1 MIEPRTGRSD
11 DLQRIHADFPIELT
25 RIDTNYGGFVKIAV
39 ILNCFP
45 TNRRNRLRGNRA
57 RHMINTC
64 TFGLSV
70 WLSIYLA
77 VSLAIDLS
85 GYQSGYRSIW
95 LSVWLSI
102 CLAII
107 SVWLSICL
115 AINLAIVSIWLSIW
129 QGFLR
134 ALRD

>member
-11 DLQRIHADFPIELT
+11 DLQRIHANFPIELT

-45 TNRRNRLRGNRA
+45 TNRRNGNRA

-70 WLSIYLA
+70 WLSICLA
-77 VSLAIDLS
+77 ISLAIDLSGYLS
-85 GYQSGYRSIW
+85 GYQSGYRS
-95 LSVWLSI
+95 VWL
-102 CLAII
+102 

-129 QGFLR
+129 QGFLS
-134 ALRD
+134 AHRD

>member
-11 DLQRIHADFPIELT
+11 DLQRIHANFPIVLT

-57 RHMINTC
+57 RHMYK
-64 TFGLSV
+64 
-70 WLSIYLA
+70 YLYVRA
-77 VSLAIDLS
+77 ISLAIDLS
-85 GYQSGYRSIW
+85 GYQSGYRS
-95 LSVWLSI
+95 VWL
-102 CLAII
+102 

-134 ALRD
+134 AHRD

>member
-11 DLQRIHADFPIELT
+11 DLQRIHANFPIELT

-70 WLSIYLA
+70 WLSICLA
-77 VSLAIDLS
+77 ISLAIDLS
-85 GYQSGYRSIW
+85 GYQSGYSIN
-95 LSVWLSI
+95 
-102 CLAII
+102 
-107 SVWLSICL
+107 L
-115 AINLAIVSIWLSIW
+115 AINLARVPEGPSRL
-129 QGFLR
+129 
-134 ALRD
+134 D

>member
-11 DLQRIHADFPIELT
+11 DLQRIHANFPIELT

-45 TNRRNRLRGNRA
+45 TNRRNGNRA

-70 WLSIYLA
+70 WLSICLAISLAIDQSGYLSGYQSGYRSVWLSICLA
-77 VSLAIDLS
+77 ICLAIDLS
-85 GYQSGYRSIW
+85 GYQSGYSIN
-95 LSVWLSI
+95 
-102 CLAII
+102 
-107 SVWLSICL
+107 L
-115 AINLAIVSIWLSIW
+115 AINLARVPEGPSRL
-129 QGFLR
+129 
-134 ALRD
+134 D

>member
-64 TFGLSV
+64 TFGLSSGCRSV
-70 WLSIYLA
+70 WLS
-77 VSLAIDLS
+77 VWLAIDLS
-85 GYQSGYRSIW
+85 GYQSGYSIN
-95 LSVWLSI
+95 
-102 CLAII
+102 
-107 SVWLSICL
+107 L
-115 AINLAIVSIWLSIW
+115 AINLARVPEGPSRL
-129 QGFLR
+129 
-134 ALRD
+134 D

>member
-70 WLSIYLA
+70 WLSICLA
-77 VSLAIDLS
+77 ISLAICLAISLAICLAISLAIDLS
-85 GYQSGYRSIW
+85 GYLSGYR
-95 LSVWLSI
+95 SVWLSI
-102 CLAII
+102 
-107 SVWLSICL
+107 WL
-115 AINLAIVSIWLSIW
+115 
-129 QGFLR
+129 
-134 ALRD
+134 

>member
-39 ILNCFP
+39 ILMNCFP

-70 WLSIYLA
+70 WLSICLA
-77 VSLAIDLS
+77 ISLAIDLS
-85 GYQSGYRSIW
+85 GYQSGYSIN
-95 LSVWLSI
+95 
-102 CLAII
+102 
-107 SVWLSICL
+107 L
-115 AINLAIVSIWLSIW
+115 AINLARVPEGPSRL
-129 QGFLR
+129 
-134 ALRD
+134 D

>member
-11 DLQRIHADFPIELT
+11 DLQRIHANFPIELT

-70 WLSIYLA
+70 WLSIC
-77 VSLAIDLS
+77 LAIDLS
-85 GYQSGYRSIW
+85 GYQSGYSIN
-95 LSVWLSI
+95 
-102 CLAII
+102 
-107 SVWLSICL
+107 L
-115 AINLAIVSIWLSIW
+115 AINLARVPEGPSRFNPKE
-129 QGFLR
+129 G
-134 ALRD
+134 

>member
-11 DLQRIHADFPIELT
+11 DLQRIHANFPIELT

-39 ILNCFP
+39 ILNC

-70 WLSIYLA
+70 WLSICLA
-77 VSLAIDLS
+77 ISLAIDLS
-85 GYQSGYRSIW
+85 GYQSGYSIN
-95 LSVWLSI
+95 
-102 CLAII
+102 
-107 SVWLSICL
+107 L
-115 AINLAIVSIWLSIW
+115 AINLARVPEGPSRL
-129 QGFLR
+129 
-134 ALRD
+134 D

>member
-45 TNRRNRLRGNRA
+45 TNRRNGNRA

-70 WLSIYLA
+70 WLSICLA
-77 VSLAIDLS
+77 ISLAICLAISLAICLAISLAICLAISLAIDLS
-85 GYQSGYRSIW
+85 GYLSGYR
-95 LSVWLSI
+95 SVWLSI
-102 CLAII
+102 
-107 SVWLSICL
+107 WL
-115 AINLAIVSIWLSIW
+115 
-129 QGFLR
+129 
-134 ALRD
+134 

>member
-25 RIDTNYGGFVKIAV
+25 RIDTNYGRFVKIAV

-45 TNRRNRLRGNRA
+45 TNRRNRLRGNLA

-64 TFGLSV
+64 TIGL
-70 WLSIYLA
+70 
-77 VSLAIDLS
+77 
-85 GYQSGYRSIW
+85 
-95 LSVWLSI
+95 
-102 CLAII
+102 

-115 AINLAIVSIWLSIW
+115 AINLAIDLSGYQSGYSINLAINLARVPECPSR
-129 QGFLR
+129 L
-134 ALRD
+134 D

>member
-25 RIDTNYGGFVKIAV
+25 RIDTNYGRFVKIAV

-45 TNRRNRLRGNRA
+45 TNRRNGNRA

-70 WLSIYLA
+70 WLSICLA
-77 VSLAIDLS
+77 ISLAIDQSGYLS
-85 GYQSGYRSIW
+85 GYQSGYRS
-95 LSVWLSI
+95 VWLSI
-102 CLAII
+102 CLAICLAI
-107 SVWLSICL
+107 SLAIDLSGYLSGYRSVWLSI
-115 AINLAIVSIWLSIW
+115 WL
-129 QGFLR
+129 
-134 ALRD
+134 

>member
-25 RIDTNYGGFVKIAV
+25 RIDTNYGGSVKIAV

-45 TNRRNRLRGNRA
+45 TNRRNGNRA

-70 WLSIYLA
+70 WLSI
-77 VSLAIDLS
+77 
-85 GYQSGYRSIW
+85 
-95 LSVWLSI
+95 
-102 CLAII
+102 CLAI
-107 SVWLSICL
+107 SL

-129 QGFLR
+129 QGFLS
-134 ALRD
+134 AHRD